1 MNGKLLKV
9 KDVQKRLNIS
19 RDKAYALVK
28 LNSFPSFQIDATYY
42 TPEDRL
48 EEWISKVEEEV
59 ATAEPVEEKVEQY
72 LQVDPI
78 EVEIGYG
85 LISLVDE
92 KQGGSL
98 FQKISSTFLT

>member
-28 LNSFPSFQIDATYY
+28 LKSFPSFQIDSTYY

-48 EEWISKVEEEV
+48 EEWIN
-59 ATAEPVEEKVEQY
+59 T
-72 LQVDPI
+72 QVKYNTQ
-78 EVEIGYG
+78 VR
-85 LISLVDE
+85 L
-92 KQGGSL
+92 K
-98 FQKISSTFLT
+98 